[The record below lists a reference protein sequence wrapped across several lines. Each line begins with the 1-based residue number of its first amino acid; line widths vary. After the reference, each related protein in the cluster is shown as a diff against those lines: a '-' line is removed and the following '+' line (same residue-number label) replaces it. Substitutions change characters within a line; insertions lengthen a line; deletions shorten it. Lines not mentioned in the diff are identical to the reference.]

1 MELWHFI
8 ADLFPGTEDSCIK
21 TRVGRDSLGKPKL
34 ENATELHSEEVAP
47 SVVLAGLHA
56 CGDLSATM
64 LQ

>member
-8 ADLFPGTEDSCIK
+8 ADLFSGTEDSCIK
-21 TRVGRDSLGKPKL
+21 TRERDSLGKPKS
-34 ENATELHSEEVAP
+34 ENATKLHSEEVAP

>member
-1 MELWHFI
+1 MELWHFL
-8 ADLFPGTEDSCIK
+8 ADLFSGTEDNSIK
-21 TRVGRDSLGKPKL
+21 TIVGCDSQ
-34 ENATELHSEEVAP
+34 NATELYSEEVAP

>member
-1 MELWHFI
+1 MELHHFL
-8 ADLFPGTEDSCIK
+8 ADLFSGSKDNHTNTEAE
-21 TRVGRDSLGKPKL
+21 RDSQIKPQG
-34 ENATELHSEEVAP
+34 EDATRSDYKEVAL

>member
-1 MELWHFI
+1 MELWHFL
-8 ADLFPGTEDSCIK
+8 ADLFSGTEDSCIK
-21 TRVGRDSLGKPKL
+21 TRVGRDSQGKPKL
-34 ENATELHSEEVAP
+34 EDATELYRKEVAP